1 MDDEIISS
9 EMFGNSAV
17 FMGDWKARKN
27 IFPIGDGQWKLF
39 NIKQDIREA
48 TDLSKQHPDILKKM
62 ISSYHKYAQ
71 NVGII
76 EPKYSEQQKQG
87 AMEILAATNQTEFT
101 GIPMEKVLAGYPA
114 EP

>member
-1 MDDEIISS
+1 MDN
-9 EMFGNSAV
+9 G
-17 FMGDWKARKN
+17 R
-27 IFPIGDGQWKLF
+27 LF

-48 TDLSKQHPDILKKM
+48 TDLSKEHPDILEKM
-62 ISSYHKYAQ
+62 VSSYDKYAH

-87 AMEILAATNQTEFT
+87 AIEMLAATNQTEFT
-101 GIPMEKVLAGYPA
+101 VFPMEQSLAGYPA